1 MKTPIAAAT
10 AFCVGYAL
18 GSRRAA
24 GQRLRIV
31 GQAGRGAPVA
41 GNATLVG
48 AKAKAVVLLGA
59 ERVRDTIGV
68 RLGWRDG
75 DEAADALV
83 VEMAGD
89 LASALKGRR
98 ISA

>member
-1 MKTPIAAAT
+1 MKTPVAAAA
-10 AFCVGYAL
+10 AFCLGYAL

-24 GQRLRIV
+24 GQRLQVV
-31 GQAGRGAPVA
+31 GRAGRGAPVA
-41 GNATLVG
+41 GTASLVG
-48 AKAKAVVLLGA
+48 AKSKAVVLLGA

>member
-1 MKTPIAAAT
+1 MKTPVAAAA

-18 GSRRAA
+18 GSRGA
-24 GQRLRIV
+24 GSQRLRV
-31 GQAGRGAPVA
+31 VGRGAPAA
-41 GNATLVG
+41 GTTSLVG
-48 AKAKAVVLLGA
+48 TKARAVVLLGA

-83 VEMAGD
+83 IEMAGD

>member
-1 MKTPIAAAT
+1 MKTPVAAAA

-18 GSRRAA
+18 GARRSA
-24 GQRLRIV
+24 GRRLQVV
-31 GQAGRGAPVA
+31 GPAGRGTPVA
-41 GNATLVG
+41 GTATLVG

-59 ERVRDTIGV
+59 ERARDTIGV

>member
-1 MKTPIAAAT
+1 MKTPVAAAA

-18 GSRRAA
+18 GSRGAA
-24 GQRLRIV
+24 GQRLRVV
-31 GQAGRGAPVA
+31 GQARRSTPVA
-41 GNATLVG
+41 GTASLTG

>member
-1 MKTPIAAAT
+1 MKTPVAAAA

-18 GSRRAA
+18 GSRGSR
-24 GQRLRIV
+24 GQRLRVV
-31 GQAGRGAPVA
+31 GRAGRGTPVA
-41 GNATLVG
+41 GTARLVS
-48 AKAKAVVLLGA
+48 AKARAVVLLGT